1 MTVKVKIKSL
11 VIVTCAS
18 PNPLHK
24 VCAEYSMTAV
34 PLLFGIRTGFVEDNF
49 SMNGWVVWF

>member
-1 MTVKVKIKSL
+1 MTVKVKIKGL
-11 VIVTCAS
+11 VIVICAS

-24 VCAEYSMTAV
+24 VRAEYFVTAV
-34 PLLFGIRTGFVEDNF
+34 PILFGTRTGFVEDNF

>member
-1 MTVKVKIKSL
+1 MTVKVKIKGL

-18 PNPLHK
+18 PNPLRR
-24 VCAEYSMTAV
+24 VCAEYSITAV
-34 PLLFGIRTGFVEDNF
+34 PILFGTRTGFVKDKF

>member
-24 VCAEYSMTAV
+24 VCAEYPMTAV

>member
-1 MTVKVKIKSL
+1 MTVKVKIKGL

-18 PNPLHK
+18 PNPE
-24 VCAEYSMTAV
+24 CAEYSITAV
-34 PLLFGIRTGFVEDNF
+34 PILFGTRTGFVKDKF